1 MGENLK
7 RFKKDKPIKYLLL
20 AEAPPW
26 TEHGEEVRYFYST
39 FHTLKGS
46 WCKSIWSAF
55 CPSEKPPDVI
65 EIALTQLAE
74 QRFLLIDTL
83 PYAMN
88 YSKLKVRNKPEYK
101 KLVEACLPFLMS
113 KINNS
118 NLIWDNDVKVALAF
132 CLHGKAIIK
141 ALPDGLPLSNKP
153 PIKLNEDLIA
163 TTCSHFT
170 DSKKLRGIFGIKDI

>member
-65 EIALTQLAE
+65 EIALTKLAE
-74 QRFLLIDTL
+74 QGFLLIDTL
-83 PYAMN
+83 PFAMD
-88 YSKLKVRNKPEYK
+88 YSKVRRKTGLYR
-101 KLVEACLPFLMS
+101 KLVKACLPFLMS

-118 NLIWDNDVKVALAF
+118 KILFGINDVKVALAF
-132 CLHGKAIIK
+132 CLHGEAVIK
-141 ALPDGLPLSNKP
+141 ALPDGLLLPNKKV
-153 PIKLNEDLIA
+153 IKLNENLIA
-163 TTCSHFT
+163 TNSSHFT
-170 DSKKLRGIFGIKDI
+170 DSKKLMGIFGIKDI